1 MKTCPVCS
9 GQVEDGSR
17 FCTNCGYD
25 FETQNAARQSAPQG
39 APVYG
44 APVYTA
50 PQQADSTDHTSE
62 FDEKDISDNKVISM
76 LVYLLGPVGVV
87 IALLAANTSPYAGFH
102 VRQSLKITVVSIL
115 LGLVAVLLIWTV
127 IVPIAAGLALLA
139 LGIVKIICFFQICK
153 GQAKEPPIICKLG
166 FLK

>member
-25 FETQNAARQSAPQG
+25 FETQRAAQQSAGQG

-50 PQQADSTDHTSE
+50 PQQDPTDHTSE
-62 FDEKDISDNKVISM
+62 FDAKDISENKVISM
-76 LVYLLGPVGVV
+76 LAYLLGPVGVV

-102 VRQSLKITVVSIL
+102 VRQSLKITVVDIL
-115 LGLVAVLLIWTV
+115 LGFVAILLVWTV
-127 IVPIAAGLALLA
+127 IVPIVAGLALLA
-139 LGIVKIICFFQICK
+139 LGIVKIVCFFQICK